1 MLRGFLTSNTGT
13 TLFWKINQH
22 SGWFGSV
29 VCSRLVLKLDIMK
42 ITNQKKET
50 IARFEEMGIDFDQDF
65 HKYSF
70 RFGTELTEAAKECGY
85 RQPKNANGSLARYF
99 FYHLQKI
106 KNK

>member
-1 MLRGFLTSNTGT
+1 MARRDYTKLGNNPLGAS
-13 TLFWKINQH
+13 L
-22 SGWFGSV
+22 GSIPM
-29 VCSRLVLKLDIMK
+29 RVLKFDIMK
-42 ITNQKKET
+42 ITNQKKEI
-50 IARFEEMGIDFDQDF
+50 IARFEKMGIDFNQDF